1 MSKLLHQDITDTII
15 NSFYHVFNELG
26 HGFLEKVYQKSLAL
40 ELTYRGLDVSIEHM
54 IPVKY
59 KGIIVGEYFADIIV
73 ENKIIIEVKVIEN
86 ISKIHESQIINY
98 LKASEIQVG
107 FIMNFYKEPE
117 FKRLIHSNPKK

>member
-1 MSKLLHQDITDTII
+1 M
-15 NSFYHVFNELG
+15 G

-107 FIMNFYKEPE
+107 FIMNFYKQAHGIR
-117 FKRLIHSNPKK
+117 K